1 MHVDSSTDVVENDHG
16 RVWICQWTCEPNR
29 GFASIV
35 REQVNLEKPADMIVN
50 KYNGKYNVL
59 KKKIV
64 AMQK

>member
-1 MHVDSSTDVVENDHG
+1 MTTEGSEFAS
-16 RVWICQWTCEPNR
+16 EPNR

-64 AMQK
+64 AMQ

>member
-1 MHVDSSTDVVENDHG
+1 MTTEGSEFASE
-16 RVWICQWTCEPNR
+16 QNR

-64 AMQK
+64 AMQ